1 MGSVLQEDH
10 ISFENTN
17 GNINN
22 LENENLTNDI
32 QQQLKTIK
40 NNVKSK
46 NETEKN
52 NVKKNEVQ
60 KRIKKEKEELEKLI
74 FERTKDYVKLINA
87 QYNNSCRKYYGSI
100 NENNNIFQDNKSR
113 NIDLYDNIDEE
124 KKDKIL
130 KFWEKRRVYKLIDD
144 IIQELIDY
152 TVHSHYYNKNFDK
165 LNFNNNTSLYQ
176 HWDIKNKLTKIEDNL
191 NNIHNDFKTNI
202 WVKNAKESESVNSAF
217 SSLFL
222 LNSQELS
229 KNSID
234 NKLKNKYSSNYAL
247 KQIPSFPKQD
257 ERLSFLYNASTINVD
272 DIEKE
277 YENKVNDISSKIN
290 KKLEEIVDTENFI
303 SASWDALKQ
312 CNISNTMKI
321 INYYGPIYYNLSW
334 PTEYVIPEFDE
345 DIQKKQNLIYWTND
359 QIKNMIY
366 TDISNM
372 ENGLMHNNNNIFE
385 NYKDIYGPKKNNNT
399 INNKL
404 TRNIVS
410 TKRNKVIQNY
420 PKYNSQKDR
429 MYESKNSLSSTFQT
443 LSSIANKK
451 GMVAIPSNIRFD
463 KFVPYKSYSSILIIK
478 NTTYETQRIQV
489 VIESEENSKYFRICK
504 IYSPGDNGLISPGL
518 SAHYKVIFNPVS
530 LKTCYG
536 TINVTSSYGD
546 KLIIN
551 ILAKIKE
558 PKIDIPLILNCN
570 PCIVNSMSE
579 TDVII
584 KNSGGKGKFIIID
597 HDDKRSCEELHD
609 IKLNHDY
616 SKYIYHNGPFKIVPG
631 YCEINENEKIKLK
644 VYFEPKYNLNFRKEN
659 KKLNYIEELKV
670 FLAWDNC
677 EKQEITIKGNAQ
689 EPCISIENN
698 EELIEKKTY
707 RDICT
712 DEEIIYSNIVE
723 FDTCNINSEITKI
736 IRLKN
741 MTDVNIPIKWNIIDK
756 PKEIINSYND
766 CNDLLMENLE
776 SKDKENHSQK
786 YSYLSIKD
794 NSNEITTV
802 TTSSCNFDNNKIY
815 NCNNSN
821 TKIPSYNVGKKVL
834 KVYPEETVFKP
845 REVIEFKFSFCPKNY
860 KHYDIIAQLLY
871 NKDLNFIEDDI
882 NDNEL
887 INIRCIGKS
896 EPLKIEV
903 VPAILNIPEK
913 LNVDEK
919 YIKEISIYNN
929 GKASISFT
937 SILTNNT
944 PEIAK
949 MKISNSNGIIEPGSS
964 TKIFLSVKGYFS
976 GNFNGNIEVYFNN
989 NKFNTININ
998 INGEFNFKSGNFVF
1012 DKKIIDFGI
1021 IQLGSCA
1028 KEYLLFTNNSEK
1040 KINWNINLYTKN
1052 KEKCDYLA
1060 LFEPKRGYLE
1070 SKESVKIDIIFIPLW
1085 YQQFKGEIICELINE
1100 KCENKEDL
1108 IQNDEF
1114 VISPQ
1119 KYFSHSI
1126 RLIANVLTPKV
1137 IFQNNNK
1144 KENCVCYLNIE
1155 KEMYVTL
1162 KNITLLPTH
1171 YKIFSISNKDISI
1184 RFDNEEGIINGNEE
1198 IDVKFYVKG
1207 KTIGNFDDIEINA
1220 IIDGM
1225 VENYGN
1231 LSVKLNLD
1239 IKGLDI
1245 DIEIYNSKED
1255 FDNKLIDKSG
1265 CLNYGSECQLFK
1277 SYKKIIRIINTFQ
1290 VESKYEIS
1298 LGKYNINY
1306 DALSDDT
1313 IKNNSENLILK
1324 QKNNKKFYFYSKNG
1338 QCYLKNKIFKKENIE
1353 NLKKLIFDKYGAG
1366 FEISSRSGILKP
1378 YDVVDIEITAYSNIS
1393 GIYEDNLTIKVSN
1406 GIEKTIPVK
1415 MEVKGVPL
1423 TYINMPT
1430 SKDYNDIKNLF
1441 FSTRLVSSNVDFNEN
1456 NCIDIPDAQNSV
1468 TKTICI
1474 LNESPKDVTLSWELL
1489 INKTKINK
1497 YYEFKSIISKNNELV
1512 NMSLELLGKITKV
1525 SPEVLEVKQAL
1536 EEGVINNENSTSSLE
1551 NIPVLSVNSLY
1562 DENQTSICNINY
1574 VYNKNNNIE
1583 SISNN
1588 NTTDNNDDSSLNK
1601 SQNSIINDMNKN
1613 INDNNSEENKS
1624 LESKE
1629 VSILSLD
1636 DYGNSPYEIK
1646 ENIVES
1652 MEDIEKK
1659 KLIEEMNKF
1668 AKSYKYNT
1676 YNVFNIEPKTAT
1688 IKSNEKVSFKINMKS
1703 SFEGIFDALLYSRL
1717 SYCKSLED
1725 NENTENQCI
1734 NDDIRDIIKDE
1745 SITKLHLFGI
1755 ITIPRIKFEQNLDYY
1770 HINLKYSNI
1779 DSLKTFNIINP
1790 SENIYIFK
1798 MIPSNNNIILGYTN
1812 NFYIDGLISNNS
1824 IENDIRKSVIIDSDT
1839 IIQLKAY
1846 ENKIITV
1853 KLDKNL
1859 TNEEYNLMK
1868 NTDLKIKIEFI
1879 NGVYQVIPITL
1890 Q

>member
-10 ISFENTN
+10 ISFKNYTN

-22 LENENLTNDI
+22 LENENLPNDI
-32 QQQLKTIK
+32 QQLKTIK
-40 NNVKSK
+40 NNVNSNNTN
-46 NETEKN
+46 NESVTN
-52 NVKKNEVQ
+52 IVKIKEVQ
-60 KRIKKEKEELEKLI
+60 KRKKREKEEMEKLI
-74 FERTKDYVKLINA
+74 FERTKDYVEKINA
-87 QYNNSCRKYYGSI
+87 EYNNNCRKYIGSI
-100 NENNNIFQDNKSR
+100 KDKKNIFQNNKSR
-113 NIDLYDNIDEE
+113 NIDLYDNIDKE

-176 HWDIKNKLTKIEDNL
+176 HWDIKNKLSKIEENL
-191 NNIHNDFKTNI
+191 NNIHSDFKTNI
-202 WVKNAKESESVNSAF
+202 WVKNAKENESVNSAF

-234 NKLKNKYSSNYAL
+234 NKLKNKNSSNYTL
-247 KQIPSFPKQD
+247 KQIPPFPKQ
-257 ERLSFLYNASTINVD
+257 EEMFSFLYNASSVNVD

-277 YENKVNDISSKIN
+277 YENKINNISLVIN
-290 KKLEEIVDTENFI
+290 KKLEEIIETENFI

-345 DIQKKQNLIYWTND
+345 NMQKKQNLIYWTND

-366 TDISNM
+366 TDISNI
-372 ENGLMHNNNNIFE
+372 ENGLMSNNIFE
-385 NYKDIYGPKKNNNT
+385 NYNDIYGPKQNKNA
-399 INNKL
+399 INSKL
-404 TRNIVS
+404 TRNIIS
-410 TKRNKVIQNY
+410 TKMNKAIQNY
-420 PKYNSQKDR
+420 HPKYSNQRDR
-429 MYESKNSLSSTFQT
+429 MNESKNSLSSTFRT
-443 LSSIANKK
+443 LSSIVNKK

-558 PKIDIPLILNCN
+558 PKIDIPSILNCN
-570 PCIVNSMSE
+570 PCIVNLTSE
-579 TDVII
+579 TEVII

-597 HDDKRSCEELHD
+597 HDDKRTCEELHN

-616 SKYIYHNGPFKIVPG
+616 SKYIYNNGPFKIVPG
-631 YCEINENEKIKLK
+631 YCEIKENEKLKLK
-644 VYFEPKYNLNFRKEN
+644 VYFDPKYNLNFKKEN

-689 EPCISIENN
+689 EPCVSIENYD
-698 EELIEKKTY
+698 ELIEKKTY

-712 DEEIIYSNIVE
+712 NEEIIYSNILE

-756 PKEIINSYND
+756 PKDIMSSYYDYN
-766 CNDLLMENLE
+766 NLLMENLE
-776 SKDKENHSQK
+776 SKDKENA
-786 YSYLSIKD
+786 
-794 NSNEITTV
+794 
-802 TTSSCNFDNNKIY
+802 
-815 NCNNSN
+815 CNNSN
-821 TKIPSYNVGKKVL
+821 IKIPCYNVGKKVL
-834 KVYPEETVFKP
+834 KVYPEEIVFKP

-871 NKDLNFIEDDI
+871 NKNLNFIEDNI
-882 NDNEL
+882 NGNEL

-919 YIKEISIYNN
+919 YTKEISIFNN
-929 GKASISFT
+929 GKASISYS

-949 MKISNSNGIIEPGSS
+949 MKISKSNGVIEPGSS
-964 TKIFLSVKGYFS
+964 TKILFSVKGYFS

-989 NKFNTININ
+989 NKFNAVNIN
-998 INGEFNFKSGNFVF
+998 INGEFHFKSRDFVF

-1085 YQQFKGEIICELINE
+1085 YQQFKGEIICELVNE
-1100 KCENKEDL
+1100 KCEHKEDL
-1108 IQNDEF
+1108 IQNEEF

-1126 RLIANVLTPKV
+1126 RLVANVLTPKV

-1220 IIDGM
+1220 VIDGM

-1255 FDNKLIDKSG
+1255 FDNKLIDNSG
-1265 CLNYGSECQLFK
+1265 CLNYGNECQLFK

-1298 LGKYNINY
+1298 LDKYNINY
-1306 DALSDDT
+1306 DALNDDT

-1324 QKNNKKFYFYSKNG
+1324 QKNDKKFYFYSENG

-1353 NLKKLIFDKYGAG
+1353 NLKKLIYDKYGAG

-1378 YDVVDIEITAYSNIS
+1378 YDVVDIEIKAYSNIS
-1393 GIYEDNLTIKVSN
+1393 GIYEDKLTIKVSN
-1406 GIEKTIPVK
+1406 GIEKTIPIR

-1474 LNESPKDVTLSWELL
+1474 LNESPKDVTLSWKLL
-1489 INKTKINK
+1489 INKTKVNK
-1497 YYEFKSIISKNNELV
+1497 FNEFKSIISKNNDLV

-1525 SPEVLEVKQAL
+1525 SPEVLEVKQTL

-1562 DENQTSICNINY
+1562 DENQTSIYNINC
-1574 VYNKNNNIE
+1574 VYDNTE
-1583 SISNN
+1583 RISNSN
-1588 NTTDNNDDSSLNK
+1588 ITDNNYGTSLNK
-1601 SQNSIINDMNKN
+1601 SQNSTINEMNKS
-1613 INDNNSEENKS
+1613 IDDNSSEENKTF
-1624 LESKE
+1624 ESKE
-1629 VSILSLD
+1629 ISILSLN

-1646 ENIVES
+1646 KNIVES
-1652 MEDIEKK
+1652 IEDIEKK

-1676 YNVFNIEPKTAT
+1676 YDVFNIEPKTAT

-1703 SFEGIFDALLYSRL
+1703 SFEGIYDALLYSRL
-1717 SYCKSLED
+1717 SYCKSLEN

-1755 ITIPRIKFEQNLDYY
+1755 ITIPRIKFEHNLDYY

-1779 DSLKTFNIINP
+1779 NSLKTFNIINP

-1824 IENDIRKSVIIDSDT
+1824 IENDIRKSVIIDNDT

-1859 TNEEYNLMK
+1859 SYEEYNSMK